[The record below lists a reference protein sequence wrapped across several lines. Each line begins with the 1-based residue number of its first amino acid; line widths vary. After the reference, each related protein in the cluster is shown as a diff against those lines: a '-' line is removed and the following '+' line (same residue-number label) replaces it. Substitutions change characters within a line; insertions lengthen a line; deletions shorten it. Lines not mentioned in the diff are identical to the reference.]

1 MKALNLITAAFL
13 LMGSAATHAAATT
26 GGTHALTRISTETGV
41 PVDTLQTQK
50 STTGLGYG
58 DLEHA
63 NLLAK
68 ASGQSFDTIAGK
80 FKAGEGWGEIAHDYG
95 LNLGKIV
102 SAAHQ
107 SSRATQHAPKF
118 QGKSSMVHGKSS
130 TVHGKSTAMHGKS
143 STVHGKGS
151 TVHGK
156 SSTVHGKSSMVHGKS
171 SALHGKS
178 TTMHGKSDGRFG
190 NSQTM
195 SGKSGGGVAQNTVRG
210 RDGH

>member
-13 LMGSAATHAAATT
+13 LMGGAATHAATTT
-26 GGTHALTRISTETGV
+26 GGTHALTRISNETGV

-63 NLLAK
+63 NLLAN

-102 SAAHQ
+102 SAAHR
-107 SSRATQHAPKF
+107 SSQATLHAH
-118 QGKSSMVHGKSS
+118 GGHSKSTM
-130 TVHGKSTAMHGKS
+130 HGKST
-143 STVHGKGS
+143 

-156 SSTVHGKSSMVHGKS
+156 SSSVHGKSAV
-171 SALHGKS
+171 
-178 TTMHGKSDGRFG
+178 RFG
-190 NSQTM
+190 NGQVV
-195 SGKSGGGVAQNTVRG
+195 SGKG
-210 RDGH
+210 

>member
-1 MKALNLITAAFL
+1 MKTLNLITAAFL
-13 LMGSAATHAAATT
+13 LMGGAALHAAITT
-26 GGTHALTRISTETGV
+26 GGTHALTRISNETGV
-41 PVDTLQTQK
+41 PVDTLQSQK

-80 FKAGEGWGEIAHDYG
+80 FKAGEGWGEIAHDYN

-102 SAAHQ
+102 SAAHR
-107 SSRATQHAPKF
+107 SSRATQHAQKVY
-118 QGKSSMVHGKSS
+118 GKS
-130 TVHGKSTAMHGKS
+130 
-143 STVHGKGS
+143 S

-156 SSTVHGKSSMVHGKS
+156 SSTVHGKSSTVHGKS
-171 SALHGKS
+171 S
-178 TTMHGKSDGRFG
+178 TMHGKSSTMHGKSAGRFG
-190 NSQTM
+190 ESQTM
-195 SGKSGGGVAQNTVRG
+195 SGESGGGVAQNTIHG

>member
-13 LMGSAATHAAATT
+13 LMGGAATHAAVTT
-26 GGTHALTRISTETGV
+26 GGGHALTRISNETGV
-41 PVDTLQTQK
+41 PADTLQTQK

-102 SAAHQ
+102 SAAHR
-107 SSRATQHAPKF
+107 SSRATQHAQK
-118 QGKSSMVHGKSS
+118 VHGKSS
-130 TVHGKSTAMHGKS
+130 TVHS
-143 STVHGKGS
+143 
-151 TVHGK
+151 K

-171 SALHGKS
+171 STTHGKNGAVHGKS
-178 TTMHGKSDGRFG
+178 STVHGKSAGRFG

-195 SGKSGGGVAQNTVRG
+195 SGKSGGGVAQNIVRG
-210 RDGH
+210 RNGH